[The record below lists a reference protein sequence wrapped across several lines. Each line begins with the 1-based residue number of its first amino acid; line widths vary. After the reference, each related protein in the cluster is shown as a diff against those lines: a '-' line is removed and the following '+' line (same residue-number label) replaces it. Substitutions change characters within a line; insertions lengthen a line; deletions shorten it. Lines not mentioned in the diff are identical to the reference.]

1 MKKLLLLVLLL
12 PLGSLAQAPNS
23 LNNPNLPGYQNPSQQ
38 RLQAQMQAQQ
48 QQQQKTLN
56 QQIQSQSLQHQQQL
70 NNTLNT
76 QRQRVQESQPGIR
89 KEPTK
94 NNGRE
99 RLASQP

>member
-38 RLQAQMQAQQ
+38 RLQTQMQAQQ

-56 QQIQSQSLQHQQQL
+56 QQIQSQSLQQQQQL
-70 NNTLNT
+70 NSTLKT
-76 QRQRVQESQPGIR
+76 QRQHVQESQPGIR
-89 KEPTK
+89 KEPLK
-94 NNGRE
+94 NSSRE
-99 RLASQP
+99 KLGSQP

>member
-12 PLGSLAQAPNS
+12 PLGSQAQAPNS

-38 RLQAQMQAQQ
+38 RLQSQMQAQQ
-48 QQQQKTLN
+48 QQQQKALN
-56 QQIQSQSLQHQQQL
+56 QQIQSQSLQQQQQL

-89 KEPTK
+89 KEPAK
-94 NNGRE
+94 SSSRE
-99 RLASQP
+99 KLASQP